1 MAANVSGW
9 IGAALL
15 CVAPFII
22 DSDLGKWLA
31 MSGLAILCLQA
42 WSTKC
47 YNLIFLNIIGIG
59 GYTYALYL

>member
-9 IGAALL
+9 IGAMLL
-15 CVAPFII
+15 CIAPFII

-31 MSGLAILCLQA
+31 IAGLATLCLQA
-42 WSTKC
+42 WQTKC
-47 YNLIFLNIIGIG
+47 YNLIFLNVIGIG